1 MPLRDRIR
9 KQCWRCALLGILLM
23 AWGISSHA
31 AAGGHEQPMVLY
43 YRDVLLAAFG
53 LVGTLASLAVG
64 LWTKAVKREVQDAL
78 STSGQAFDVSRQAM
92 EHVAT
97 SERLFGERFQLKAEL
112 GNAVG
117 AAVNDQLERIEERFA
132 AQVKQQVELGIA
144 PMAQQV
150 AVLRTEFR
158 MAGIGP
164 RKQMPDDGN

>member
-1 MPLRDRIR
+1 MRDRLR
-9 KQCWRCALLGILLM
+9 KNCWRCALLGILMM
-23 AWGISSHA
+23 AWGFSSNA
-31 AAGGHEQPMVLY
+31 ANLGTEQPLTLY

-64 LWTKAVKREVQDAL
+64 LWTRAVKKEVQDAL
-78 STSGQAFDVSRQAM
+78 ATSAQAFDVSRKAL
-92 EHVAT
+92 EHVST

-117 AAVNDQLERIEERFA
+117 HAVNDHLERIEERFGA
-132 AQVKQQVELGIA
+132 KVRQQVELGIA
-144 PMAQQV
+144 PMAQEV

-158 MAGIGP
+158 MAGIRP

>member
-1 MPLRDRIR
+1 MPLRDRLR
-9 KQCWRCALLGILLM
+9 KNCWRCALLGIVMM
-23 AWGISSHA
+23 AWGFSSHA
-31 AAGGHEQPMVLY
+31 ANVGTELPLTLY

-53 LVGTLASLAVG
+53 LVGTLASVAVG
-64 LWTKAVKREVQDAL
+64 LWTRAVKKDVKDAL
-78 STSGQAFDVSRQAM
+78 GTSGQAFDVARKAM

-132 AQVKQQVELGIA
+132 AQVKQQVELGLA

-164 RKQMPDDGN
+164 RKQTPDDGN

>member
-1 MPLRDRIR
+1 MPLRDRLR
-9 KQCWRCALLGILLM
+9 KNCWRCALLGIVMM
-23 AWGISSHA
+23 AWGFSSHA
-31 AAGGHEQPMVLY
+31 ASGGSEQPLTLY

-64 LWTKAVKREVQDAL
+64 LWTKAVKKEVQDAMA
-78 STSGQAFDVSRQAM
+78 TAGQAFDVSRQAM

-117 AAVNDQLERIEERFA
+117 AAVNEQLERVEERFA
-132 AQVKQQVELGIA
+132 AQVKQQVELGLA
-144 PMAQQV
+144 PMAQEV

-158 MAGIGP
+158 MAGIRP
-164 RKQMPDDGN
+164 RRQTPDDGN